1 MSSEVSQDEV
11 RVREDG
17 LEFDDSLSVD
27 RVDADR
33 LARGLAL
40 VRRNWLVFAGMA
52 FAVVEAVRKGADTY
66 FDFLNIKWVMG
77 WFLANGDF
85 NLKGIATTRKW
96 GPPYLD
102 IWNAVIATTGVWW
115 IPAVVHGL
123 VHALIVPS
131 IFLLARRVSPSLPSV
146 YHQAAGVVA
155 VAVPLVFMQVGTST
169 GHLYSALPLIWSLT
183 LLLRA
188 RAQGSARPLGF
199 SDPGRP
205 SGRQGGTHDSDP
217 WRVIFAAGAILAL
230 SPLLKPSAL
239 ALVPAHFVGVVL
251 ILGSLV
257 GVVAFVSGFLACYFL
272 GAIGWATVVA
282 IVTEGSPLSVQSPG
296 LPVSGPS
303 LFVLACLVVAIVA
316 LWWFIP
322 SSRLRLAGWLDEAP
336 ALTTLGFLSMLSISW
351 LFAGYLRETAADY
364 RWFVFDYEQLVD
376 RLFHAG
382 DLQFGFQTL
391 DLESAYFDTSIPLA
405 MVLLGGA
412 AVLLP
417 MLWIRKTLRVWGP
430 RVGLVWFTSYPFL
443 YNLWAT
449 GYTRYASQVVPLV
462 GVAGLALFGLH
473 RRRVVL
479 VGGATLVLAA
489 LMLPHLLVNRVS
501 AEIPRFGQI
510 AYDEPIYQDFVSDE
524 EVELLNALIP
534 SDSTVLAIGTL
545 NTYLIPQ
552 LGRSDL
558 EWWFWKPKRHE
569 VAEMSGAIIVM
580 FSPGDS
586 DRLPEYAEQG
596 LLYDDCS
603 VLRFRRTSIGLCIGS
618 VDPSVRSEALEST

>member
-1 MSSEVSQDEV
+1 M
-11 RVREDG
+11 
-17 LEFDDSLSVD
+17 D
-27 RVDADR
+27 RVGAVR
-33 LARGLAL
+33 LARVLAIL
-40 VRRNWLVFAGMA
+40 RRNWLVFAGMT

-77 WFLANGDF
+77 WLLANGDF

-102 IWNAVIATTGVWW
+102 IWNAVIATIGAWW
-115 IPAVVHGL
+115 IPAVIHGL

-131 IFLLARRVSPSLPSV
+131 IFLLARRISPSLPSI

-169 GHLYSALPLIWSLT
+169 GHLYSALPLIWSLN

-188 RAQGSARPLGF
+188 RTQGSAAPHGF
-199 SDPGRP
+199 LDPGGP
-205 SGRQGGTHDSDP
+205 SRRGVGTRDSDP
-217 WRVIFAAGAILAL
+217 WRAIFAAGAVLAL
-230 SPLLKPSAL
+230 SPLVKPSAL
-239 ALVPAHFVGVVL
+239 ALVPAHLVGVVL
-251 ILGSLV
+251 IMGSLT
-257 GVVAFVSGFLACYFL
+257 GVVAFILGFLACYFL

-282 IVTEGSPLSVQSPG
+282 MVTEGSPLSVQSPG
-296 LPVSGPS
+296 LPISGPS
-303 LFVLACLVVAIVA
+303 LFVLACLVVASGA
-316 LWWFIP
+316 LWWLIP
-322 SSRLRLAGWLDEAP
+322 SLRPRLPGWLDEAP
-336 ALTTLGFLSMLSISW
+336 ALTMLGFLSTLSVSW
-351 LFAGYLRETAADY
+351 FFTGYLRETAADY
-364 RWFVFDYEQLVD
+364 RWFVFDYEQLAD

-412 AVLLP
+412 VALVP
-417 MLWIRKTLRVWGP
+417 MLWIRETLSAWGP
-430 RVGLVWFTSYPFL
+430 RVGLVWFVSYPFL

-552 LGRSDL
+552 LGRDDL
-558 EWWFWKPKRHE
+558 EWWFWKPRRHE
-569 VAEMSGAIIVM
+569 VAVMSGDIMVM

-618 VDPSVRSEALEST
+618 VDPAVRSEALEST